1 MLNLVRQPWGRVL
14 VRLVLWAAPFAAYAL
29 YDATGESAWLAVV
42 LVVPGLA
49 LAMLGVPDAFGLFG
63 LVLVTE
69 IYAGLRA
76 YDLGSRLAL
85 WSQAVPLVL
94 YLSLGLLFVRREHR
108 EEWEHDERLTAIESR
123 LLQARERYKTDLVL
137 HISNQKKFRKYYLL
151 NRVSRIFGS
160 QLAVDK
166 LGEVVVQE
174 LQDIIGAER
183 GRYLFAYQPPA
194 AVPPVVQTLPPG
206 LEAARLLED
215 QFALWATQHQT
226 SVLVNDTHKDFRF
239 NPDLAEG
246 EPRSLMVAPLVL
258 AGSVHGMIRAESA
271 YPGIFSQDDLRLF
284 TILSDLAG
292 AAAENARLY
301 QRTQELAITD
311 GLTGLYLRRF
321 FNQRLEEELNRFREY
336 GTPFCLLI
344 LDLDHFKRIN
354 DKLGHLVGDRVL
366 AQLAEV
372 LRIEARSTDI
382 LCRFGGEEF
391 ALLLPYTPAPSGMI
405 MAERIRAR
413 MLAHPLPSLEGKPPL
428 TVSLGVAGCPT
439 HALDGTGLVRAADE
453 ALYAAKRQGRN
464 RVVLAGGAS

>member
-1 MLNLVRQPWGRVL
+1 MLNLVRKPWVRVL
-14 VRLVLWAAPFAAYAL
+14 VRMVLWAAPVAAYAL
-29 YDATGESAWLAVV
+29 FGATGESNWLAVA

-49 LAMLGVPDAFGLFG
+49 LALLGLPDSIGLAG
-63 LVLVTE
+63 LILL
-69 IYAGLRA
+69 IDLYAGLRED
-76 YDLGSRLAL
+76 YLGTRLAL

-94 YLSLGLLFVRREHR
+94 YLSLALLFVRREHR
-108 EEWEHDERLTAIESR
+108 EEWEHDERLAAIEGR

-174 LQDIIGAER
+174 LQEIIGAER

-206 LEAARLLED
+206 LRADWLLED

-226 SVLVNDTHKDFRF
+226 AVLVNDTRKDFRF
-239 NPDLAEG
+239 NPELADG
-246 EPRSLMVAPLVL
+246 EPRSLMVAPLVM
-258 AGSVHGMIRAESA
+258 AGNVSGMIRAESA

-336 GTPFCLLI
+336 GTPFCLMI

-372 LRIEARSTDI
+372 LRAEARSTDI

-391 ALLLPYTPAPSGMI
+391 ALLLPYTPAASGMI
-405 MAERIRAR
+405 MAERIRVR
-413 MLAHPLPSLEGKPPL
+413 VLDHPLPSLAGHPPL

-439 HALDGTGLVRAADE
+439 HALDGPGLVHAADD
-453 ALYAAKRQGRN
+453 ALYVAKRQGRN
-464 RVVLAGGAS
+464 RAVLAGGAS